1 MFWFLTHLTGIQA
14 NLEYLHHMTLYRSFT
29 LEHSFGFLVF
39 KIPSERV
46 HEEIVANLFVKIV
59 EN

>member
-1 MFWFLTHLTGIQA
+1 
-14 NLEYLHHMTLYRSFT
+14 MTLYRSFT